1 MRSGS
6 ASSSGAKIDP
16 IGLTIRVLLYD
27 LQLIPAFCVMFVC
40 MPLTIKKLFAMRKN
54 IGGNDREF
62 EIVAIYIL
70 IITLISLMCL
80 VPLYVVRHAKNS
92 VPQSVSQPLR
102 FLHDGYGVLNIVVY
116 GIMNKKYRE
125 TFRLV
130 STKISASCRC
140 EHNST
145 VGPITDN
152 LYTCIHARNS
162 AQKKHSNTLKNKPRC
177 HHQDL
182 SVLTLCYGKI
192 QNNMPHCPMT

>member
-1 MRSGS
+1 MTSGS

-70 IITLISLMCL
+70 IIILISLMCL

-102 FLHDGYGVLNIVVY
+102 FLHDGYGVLNIVIY

-130 STKISASCRC
+130 STNISARCRS

-145 VGPITDN
+145 VGPIN
-152 LYTCIHARNS
+152 ESQIGRASCRE
-162 AQKKHSNTLKNKPRC
+162 R
-177 HHQDL
+177 
-182 SVLTLCYGKI
+182 V
-192 QNNMPHCPMT
+192 